1 MRIAGAPM
9 LYDNRCNMNSQLYLE
24 RRRSLRMD
32 VDLPVRL
39 AMADDRRTV
48 GRLRNASIS
57 GALIECSIELPTY
70 AWLRVEILAD
80 GHHVTEPIYL
90 SARVI
95 RAERPCLGVEW
106 RERAPVALVELLKRA
121 SGDGGSAA

>member
-1 MRIAGAPM
+1 MS
-9 LYDNRCNMNSQLYLE
+9 SQLYLE
-24 RRRSLRMD
+24 RRRALRMG

-39 AMADDRRTV
+39 AMADDRRTT

-57 GALIECSIELPTY
+57 GALIECTVELPTY

-80 GHHVTEPIYL
+80 GHFVTEPIYL

-106 RERAPVALVELLKRA
+106 RERAPQSLVDLLKRTT
-121 SGDGGSAA
+121 GDGSSAA